1 MNRHISIDVSYND
14 DDDDN
19 CTSTLMDHNIFD
31 GLQEQHSS
39 ASEMDLSEEDNNPF
53 VGTHHLYAS
62 GIGTGIG
69 GARPTNTNTN
79 SPPSSSSFPST
90 PVHSSSAGS
99 SRASTTSSTS
109 SHAVVEADAE
119 TELFVSL
126 SMSTTATTPKNIP
139 HNVNGPEHI
148 QIIDAG
154 DFKDPWGKHA
164 IGYVI
169 LYENN
174 KIIRRYSEFHS
185 LRQSL
190 ARLLPTIIIPPI
202 PSKHSLLKYIWNPI
216 NATNDSKIIS
226 TRKKM
231 LNSFLCNCLNIE
243 EINDDIVFQKFLNP
257 EFNWKDVLS
266 SSPIIILP
274 LNNLLAPPLNPT
286 KPSPLHSILPIPSN
300 SSLKNYNLIWQQH
313 ITMKSHNEVSNLP
326 IEVIQNESQFTHIEN
341 LFQNYKRIITH
352 LLKNIRTNKSHFH
365 SLSTYFA
372 ELGAYYNAFSLE
384 NDTAMPNGDGEHK
397 RNLNNPMLEIIGHI
411 EKIGHSFDI
420 IYISSEILIEKY
432 NSILEDPINELS
444 QFLNESFRVLNFKKL
459 KFLQYKILEK
469 LIIEK
474 ETKLTN
480 LTEIENQLQKIND
493 SLVNSTILT
502 EDTNMTDTR
511 GVEPTVVK
519 KDTRSLSKSSTNSSS
534 SGNQNEI
541 RIGTSKL
548 NYKTSTPT
556 MNLNKLEIKQL
567 TEQERSKQIKQ
578 LKQDLTKLKDCLSI
592 CVSDM
597 LEINASSYKSLMY
610 AYNHI
615 HLTIAKILK
624 LFTINF
630 KAWIREC
637 LENWKLAKSRI
648 DQSL

>member
-1 MNRHISIDVSYND
+1 
-14 DDDDN
+14 
-19 CTSTLMDHNIFD
+19 MDYNIFD
-31 GLQEQHSS
+31 GLHEQQSS
-39 ASEMDLSEEDNNPF
+39 GSEMDLSEEDNNPF

-62 GIGTGIG
+62 GIGTAIG
-69 GARPTNTNTN
+69 EARPENIH
-79 SPPSSSSFPST
+79 SPPSSSSLPSS
-90 PVHSSSAGS
+90 PAHSSSAGS

-119 TELFVSL
+119 TEPFVSL
-126 SMSTTATTPKNIP
+126 SMSTTTAAITKNAP
-139 HNVNGPEHI
+139 HDTNGTEQI

-185 LRQSL
+185 LKQSL

-202 PSKHSLLKYIWNPI
+202 PSKHSLFKYIWNPI

-231 LNSFLCNCLNIE
+231 LNSFLSNCL
-243 EINDDIVFQKFLNP
+243 EIQEICNDTIFRKFLNP
-257 EFNWKDVLS
+257 EYNWKDVLS

-286 KPSPLHSILPIPSN
+286 KPSPLHTILPIPSN
-300 SSLKNYNLIWQQH
+300 SSLKNYNSIWQQH

-326 IEVIQNESQFTHIEN
+326 IEIVQNEPQFTHIEN
-341 LFQNYKRIITH
+341 LFQNYRRIITH
-352 LLKNIRTNKSHFH
+352 LLKNIRSNKSHFH

-384 NDTAMPNGDGEHK
+384 NDIAMPNSGQEH
-397 RNLNNPMLEIIGHI
+397 RGNLKNPMLEIVSHI

-432 NSILEDPINELS
+432 NFILEEPISELL
-444 QFLNESFRVLNFKKL
+444 QFLNESFKVLNFKKL

-474 ETKLTN
+474 ETKLAN
-480 LTEIENQLQKIND
+480 LTEIENQLQKINE
-493 SLVNSTILT
+493 SLTHSTILT
-502 EDTNMTDTR
+502 DDNNTDTKA
-511 GVEPTVVK
+511 VEPTFVK
-519 KDTRSLSKSSTNSSS
+519 KNIRSLSKSSSNSNSSGHQS
-534 SGNQNEI
+534 EI

-548 NYKTSTPT
+548 NYKTTIPT

-567 TEQERSKQIKQ
+567 TKQERSKQIKQ
-578 LKQDLTKLKDCLSI
+578 LVQDLSKLKDCLSI

-597 LEINASSYKSLMY
+597 LEINTSSYNSLMHM
-610 AYNHI
+610 YNQI
-615 HLTIAKILK
+615 HLTVAKILK
-624 LFTINF
+624 LFTTSF
-630 KAWIREC
+630 KAWIKEC
-637 LENWKLAKSRI
+637 LENWKLAKSQI
-648 DQSL
+648 DQVL

>member
-1 MNRHISIDVSYND
+1 
-14 DDDDN
+14 
-19 CTSTLMDHNIFD
+19 MDYNIFE
-31 GLQEQHSS
+31 GINEQQSS

-62 GIGTGIG
+62 GIGTTIDEVQ
-69 GARPTNTNTN
+69 PENVN
-79 SPPSSSSFPST
+79 SPPSSSSLPSS
-90 PVHSSSAGS
+90 PAHSSSAAS
-99 SRASTTSSTS
+99 SGEFTASSTS
-109 SHAVVEADAE
+109 SNAVVEADAE
-119 TELFVSL
+119 TEPFVSL
-126 SMSTTATTPKNIP
+126 SMSTTATINKDALHDP
-139 HNVNGPEHI
+139 NGSEQI

-202 PSKHSLLKYIWNPI
+202 PSKHSLFKYIWSPI

-231 LNSFLCNCLNIE
+231 LNSFLCNCLDIQ
-243 EINDDIVFQKFLNP
+243 EISNDIVFQKFLNP

-286 KPSPLHSILPIPSN
+286 KPSPMHSILPIPSN
-300 SSLKNYNLIWQQH
+300 SSLKNYNSIWQQH
-313 ITMKSHNEVSNLP
+313 ITIKSNSKVSKLP
-326 IEVIQNESQFTHIEN
+326 IEILQNELQFTHIEN
-341 LFQNYKRIITH
+341 LFQNYKRIFNQI
-352 LLKNIRTNKSHFH
+352 LKNIRSNKSHFH

-384 NDTAMPNGDGEHK
+384 NDITISNSLHQH
-397 RNLNNPMLEIIGHI
+397 NSNSNNPMMEIISHI

-432 NSILEDPINELS
+432 NSVLEDPINELL

-459 KFLQYKILEK
+459 KFLQFKILEK

-474 ETKLTN
+474 QAKLSN
-480 LTEIENQLQKIND
+480 LTEIENQLQKINE
-493 SLVNSTILT
+493 SLMHSTILT
-502 EDTNMTDTR
+502 DDNTIDIKPA
-511 GVEPTVVK
+511 EPTSIT
-519 KDTRSLSKSSTNSSS
+519 KDVRSLSKSSSTSNSR
-534 SGNQNEI
+534 GHQNEI
-541 RIGTSKL
+541 HIGASKL

-556 MNLNKLEIKQL
+556 MNLNKLEVKQL

-578 LKQDLTKLKDCLSI
+578 LNQDLSKLKDCLSI

-597 LEINASSYKSLMY
+597 VEINTSSYNSLMH
-610 AYNHI
+610 AYKHI

-624 LFTINF
+624 LFTTSF
-630 KAWIREC
+630 KAWIKEC
-637 LENWKLAKSRI
+637 LKNWKLAKLQI
-648 DQSL
+648 DQAL